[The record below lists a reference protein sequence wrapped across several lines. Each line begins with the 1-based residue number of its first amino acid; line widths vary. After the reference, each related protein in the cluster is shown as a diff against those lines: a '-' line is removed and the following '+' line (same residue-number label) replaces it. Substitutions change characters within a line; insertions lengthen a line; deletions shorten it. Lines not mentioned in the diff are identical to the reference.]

1 MTAASRAGSSVE
13 IRTSIWAA
21 RWNTSSGWNARKRLV
36 EGYTIA
42 DIQLDQVGAA
52 IQCVLEVGPRAS
64 AQTVDDKHFG
74 AGGDERSHDVR
85 TMKPAPSRHHRS
97 HDPQARGS
105 FATGFSRRRCPRTTA
120 DRPPDDQGIQRKG
133 QGSLMTKARRLA
145 RLFFRARFLA
155 AIVAVLL
162 SALVLLPDR
171 LGLDRWTPFAQ
182 VVVFRPGFAAATVVL
197 SVLMLASRRAWP
209 SAVAL
214 IVVGVLATVAVL
226 PRTVPG
232 PEPATGGRELSVLL
246 FNVYDGRAD
255 AAVLAQVI
263 RDRRPDLVALPEAGQ
278 DFRAR
283 IDHELAG
290 QGYRSWSSRGPGE
303 PDIDSVT
310 ALAAPSAG
318 AVHVELGA
326 QTLFPYL
333 ELSGGGL
340 GRLKFVAF
348 HAAAPV
354 SGRMAQ
360 WRHDLGLL
368 PSWCSSSGHAIVAGD
383 LNATLDQSVLRDN
396 ATGCSDAA
404 ARRGQGLVGTWP
416 STWPHWLAVPIDHVL
431 ATAGIDTRDVDVLDI
446 PGSDHRAI
454 FARLRLPE

>member
-1 MTAASRAGSSVE
+1 M
-13 IRTSIWAA
+13 
-21 RWNTSSGWNARKRLV
+21 
-36 EGYTIA
+36 
-42 DIQLDQVGAA
+42 
-52 IQCVLEVGPRAS
+52 
-64 AQTVDDKHFG
+64 
-74 AGGDERSHDVR
+74 
-85 TMKPAPSRHHRS
+85 
-97 HDPQARGS
+97 
-105 FATGFSRRRCPRTTA
+105 
-120 DRPPDDQGIQRKG
+120 
-133 QGSLMTKARRLA
+133 MTKARRLA
-145 RLFFRARFLA
+145 RLLLRARFMA
-155 AIVAVLL
+155 AVVAVLL

-171 LGLDRWTPFAQ
+171 LGLDWWTPFAQ
-182 VVVFRPGFAAATVVL
+182 VVVFRPGLAAATVVL
-197 SVLMLASRRAWP
+197 SVLMLARREAWP

-214 IVVGVLATVAVL
+214 MVVGVLAAVAVL
-226 PRTVPG
+226 PRIVPG

-278 DFRAR
+278 SFRVR
-283 IDHELAG
+283 VDHELAG

-310 ALAAPSAG
+310 ALSAPSVG
-318 AVHVELGA
+318 TVHVELGA

-333 ELSGGGL
+333 ELSGGAL

-348 HAAAPV
+348 HAAPPV
-354 SGRMAQ
+354 SGRMDQ

-368 PSWCSSSGHAIVAGD
+368 PRWCSLSSHAIVAGD

-396 ATGCSDAA
+396 ASGCSDAA

-416 STWPHWLAVPIDHVL
+416 STWPHWLGVPIDHVL
-431 ATAGIDTRDVDVLDI
+431 ATGGIDARDVDVLDI

-454 FARLRLPE
+454 FARLHLP